1 MPWTAAGRTPEEIHK
16 IKDFSNPR
24 KNPFTVDPR
33 SQKRIEAY
41 RNKEKARSKWL
52 NDYRQFERCRVT
64 IPDNTPKTFDAFLK
78 HKLTGDDT
86 YKLWE
91 LDYRRRSKLLAHPE
105 QALPGAD
112 KAIAADAKFTRYF
125 FNPESREGY
134 PKGRAF
140 SSRLSRSTRVRFLIL
155 FWFPFRTVR
164 RAARRGPTKTCR
176 SSPGPSDI
184 PCFGSP
190 LHFFAWADSQWPDRT
205 GRRYH
210 SVLVSLPDFLA
221 PGQMV
226 RPGFAW
232 AAAALGCA
240 NRFRSD
246 GRILRRPDFLRR
258 MLGK

>member
-140 SSRLSRSTRVRFLIL
+140 SSRLGYNKDNWEKMREEIL
-155 FWFPFRTVR
+155 NA
-164 RAARRGPTKTCR
+164 AARY
-176 SSPGPSDI
+176 PSLFKCEDVHGKRYEQLVFLYGRKGK
-184 PCFGSP
+184 PANV
-190 LHFFAWADSQWPDRT
+190 LLAWN
-205 GRRYH
+205 
-210 SVLVSLPDFLA
+210 
-221 PGQMV
+221 V
-226 RPGFAW
+226 RP
-232 AAAALGCA
+232 
-240 NRFRSD
+240 D
-246 GRILRRPDFLRR
+246 GTTHFVTAH
-258 MLGK
+258 MEKM

>member
-105 QALPGAD
+105 QALPRAD
-112 KAIAADAKFTRYF
+112 KAIAADAKTIA
-125 FNPESREGY
+125 FNVAIMAVGIIYSLVWFKNVKPTVSYELES
-134 PKGRAF
+134 
-140 SSRLSRSTRVRFLIL
+140 
-155 FWFPFRTVR
+155 
-164 RAARRGPTKTCR
+164 
-176 SSPGPSDI
+176 
-184 PCFGSP
+184 
-190 LHFFAWADSQWPDRT
+190 
-205 GRRYH
+205 
-210 SVLVSLPDFLA
+210 
-221 PGQMV
+221 
-226 RPGFAW
+226 
-232 AAAALGCA
+232 
-240 NRFRSD
+240 
-246 GRILRRPDFLRR
+246 
-258 MLGK
+258 